1 MESDLYC
8 NTVDASGNGCGTA
21 AWASAFNFGI
31 RSGKRHW
38 IGGFCKVCPDIR
50 DDYFSYFGRE
60 LCAIA
65 GGISFVGLMV
75 PHIAR
80 FLVGTDY
87 RKILPVSLLSGSLL
101 MVLADVSAR
110 MLNAPYDT
118 PVGALV
124 SVLGV
129 PFFLALTYQKR
140 KRRWK

>member
-1 MESDLYC
+1 MVAGLLLGPVLSILSLGQESATGLGVSVKYVQILGMLISLVLAGSC
-8 NTVDASGNGCGTA
+8 V
-21 AWASAFNFGI
+21 
-31 RSGKRHW
+31 
-38 IGGFCKVCPDIR
+38 
-50 DDYFSYFGRE
+50 
-60 LCAIA
+60 AIA

-140 KRRWK
+140 KRRWR

>member
-1 MESDLYC
+1 MLLAMVAGLLLGPVLSILALGQESATGLGVSVKYVQILGMIISLILAGSC
-8 NTVDASGNGCGTA
+8 V
-21 AWASAFNFGI
+21 
-31 RSGKRHW
+31 
-38 IGGFCKVCPDIR
+38 
-50 DDYFSYFGRE
+50 
-60 LCAIA
+60 AIA

>member
-1 MESDLYC
+1 MVAGLLLGPVLSILALGQESATGLGVSVKYVQILGMIISLILAGSC
-8 NTVDASGNGCGTA
+8 V
-21 AWASAFNFGI
+21 
-31 RSGKRHW
+31 
-38 IGGFCKVCPDIR
+38 
-50 DDYFSYFGRE
+50 
-60 LCAIA
+60 AIA

>member
-1 MESDLYC
+1 MLLAMVAGLLLGPVLSILALGQESATGLGVSVKYVQILGMIISLVLAGSC
-8 NTVDASGNGCGTA
+8 V
-21 AWASAFNFGI
+21 
-31 RSGKRHW
+31 
-38 IGGFCKVCPDIR
+38 
-50 DDYFSYFGRE
+50 
-60 LCAIA
+60 AIA

>member
-1 MESDLYC
+1 MLLAMVAGLLLGPVLSILALGQESATGLGVSVKYVQILGMIISLILAGSC
-8 NTVDASGNGCGTA
+8 V
-21 AWASAFNFGI
+21 
-31 RSGKRHW
+31 
-38 IGGFCKVCPDIR
+38 
-50 DDYFSYFGRE
+50 
-60 LCAIA
+60 AIA

-110 MLNAPYDT
+110 MLNAPYDA

>member
-1 MESDLYC
+1 M
-8 NTVDASGNGCGTA
+8 
-21 AWASAFNFGI
+21 
-31 RSGKRHW
+31 
-38 IGGFCKVCPDIR
+38 
-50 DDYFSYFGRE
+50 
-60 LCAIA
+60 AIA

-101 MVLADVSAR
+101 MVLADVSSR

-118 PVGALV
+118 PVGALI
-124 SVLGV
+124 SALGV